1 MFTEEL
7 NFFIKNQDDLV
18 KKYAGKTLVI
28 KGNEL
33 CAVFDSPLQAY
44 VQLERD
50 NQLGKAMIQVCQPG
64 PEAYTATID

>member
-18 KKYAGKTLVI
+18 KQYLGKTLVI
-28 KGNEL
+28 KGSKL

-50 NQLGKAMIQVCQPG
+50 KELGKAMIQVCQPG